1 MLLNYFLAILVL
13 AVSFA
18 GTVFMSGGIP
28 YGYLDIPSM
37 LIMVFFPLVYQC
49 LLFGVSTAKTA
60 FTAGFRKDATME
72 QLTKAQLFFKNY
84 SKVIWITAL
93 VVVFIGTVA
102 ILKYLEDRAALGPN
116 FALAFLSILYGGLL
130 HLVIIIPNSVF
141 LKKRLIEL
149 NMDI

>member
-13 AVSFA
+13 AFSFA
-18 GTVFMSGGIP
+18 GTIVMSGGHP
-28 YGYLDIPSM
+28 YGYLDIPSV
-37 LIMVFFPLVYQC
+37 LIMVFFPFVYQC
-49 LLFGVSTAKTA
+49 LLFGVSTVKIA
-60 FTAGFRKDATME
+60 FTAGFRKDAGME

-102 ILKYLEDRAALGPN
+102 VLKNLEDRTMLGPN
-116 FALAFLSILYGGLL
+116 FALALLSVLYGGIL

-141 LKKRLIEL
+141 LKKRLMEL

>member
-1 MLLNYFLAILVL
+1 MLVNYFLAVLVL
-13 AVSFA
+13 AFSLA
-18 GTVFMSGGIP
+18 GTIFMSSGAP
-28 YGYLDIPSM
+28 YGYLDIPSI
-37 LIMVFFPLVYQC
+37 LIMVFFPFVYQC
-49 LLFGVSTAKTA
+49 LLFGVSTVKIA
-60 FTAGFRKDATME
+60 FTAGFRKDAAME

-93 VVVFIGTVA
+93 VVVLIGTVA
-102 ILKYLEDRAALGPN
+102 ILTNLENPAALGPN
-116 FALAFLSILYGGLL
+116 FALAFLSVLYGGII

>member
-13 AVSFA
+13 AFSFA
-18 GTVFMSGGIP
+18 GTICMSGGTL
-28 YGYLDIPSM
+28 YGYLDIPSI
-37 LIMVFFPLVYQC
+37 LIMVFFPFVYQC
-49 LLFGVSTAKTA
+49 LLFGVSTVKIA
-60 FTAGFRKDATME
+60 FTVGFKKDATIE

-84 SKVIWITAL
+84 SKVIWITAF

-116 FALAFLSILYGGLL
+116 FALALLSFLYGGVI
-130 HLVIIIPNSVF
+130 HLAIIIPNSVF

-149 NMDI
+149 NMEI